1 MKQDLKLEDMKKS
14 SNIASVETKTGLQE
28 SQIELFVKNNLP
40 PKLFPNNKLA
50 GMGNFAQMHTDIECC
65 AAELPVNGIVEFF
78 LSVED
83 SGSLKR
89 IGYPVTSRFI
99 VFCSRQEVEDYKVA
113 WICSLS

>member
-1 MKQDLKLEDMKKS
+1 MKKS

-28 SQIELFVKNNLP
+28 RQIELFVKNNLP

-50 GMGNFAQMHTDIECC
+50 GMGNFADTHTDIECC

-78 LSVED
+78 LSVGN

-89 IGYPVTSRFI
+89 MGYPVNSRFI
-99 VFCSRQEVEDYKVA
+99 VFCTRQEIEDFKVA